1 MKALKVFIEKHYGWW
16 LLAFIILEGANLFTS
31 IRKSTVLSII
41 SDSLLLVMSA
51 LLYWALTQR
60 KNKK

>member
-1 MKALKVFIEKHYGWW
+1 MKALKVFIEKHYGGW
-16 LLAFIILEGANLFTS
+16 LLAFIILEGVNLFTP

-41 SDSLLLVMSA
+41 LDSLLLVMSA